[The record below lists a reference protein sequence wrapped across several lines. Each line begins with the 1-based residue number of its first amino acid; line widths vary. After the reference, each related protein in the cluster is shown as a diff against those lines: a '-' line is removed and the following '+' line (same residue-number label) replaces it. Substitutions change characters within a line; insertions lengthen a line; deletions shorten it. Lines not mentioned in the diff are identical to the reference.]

1 MEQAALLQLHYL
13 ANIDAAKLIAATI
26 QSTAF
31 GYHQG
36 ITLSILKI
44 LDDGQLH

>member
-1 MEQAALLQLHYL
+1 MEQAALLQLHCL

-31 GYHQG
+31 EYHQD
-36 ITLSILKI
+36 ITLSTLKI
-44 LDDGQLH
+44 LEDG